1 MPALNNSCCNS
12 NAATARQEPGAVSKH
27 IDIAL
32 RNIARKCRS
41 TPVEVTFRMNA
52 FEAANHYIRRA
63 SRIMNLGPRVERLL
77 LSLEAEHH
85 VTIPIERDNGELAVF
100 SGYRFQHNSA
110 RGPTKGGLR
119 FHPTL
124 DADDVRALA
133 TLMTWKTAVVNVPF
147 GGAKGGIACEP
158 SLLSQGELERIT
170 RKFVERISQEIGP
183 QRDIPAPDVNT
194 NAQVMAWIM
203 DQYSRLHGFAP
214 AVVTGKPVEL
224 HGSEGREA
232 ATGYGVICV
241 AEDFLH
247 DIGNSLKGA
256 TVAIQGFG
264 NVGLFAA
271 LLAHERGAKIEAVS
285 DLSGAIAARDSLD
298 IPALVKFIRNG
309 CLLVDYQADGVS
321 RITND
326 ALLTREVDVLI
337 PAALGGVLTR
347 DVAREVRAKVIVEA
361 ANAPTLPEADEV
373 LEQRGVTVIPD
384 ILANAGGVT
393 VSYFE
398 WTQNLQC
405 LRWTENEVNSRLRQI
420 MSTAYATIRSL
431 VQSRKLGWR
440 TAAYIVALGRVAKAA
455 MLRGV

>member
-1 MPALNNSCCNS
+1 
-12 NAATARQEPGAVSKH
+12 
-27 IDIAL
+27 
-32 RNIARKCRS
+32 
-41 TPVEVTFRMNA
+41 MNA
-52 FEAANHYIRRA
+52 FEAANHYISKA

-119 FHPTL
+119 FHPTV

-133 TLMTWKTAVVNVPF
+133 TLMTWKTAVVNIPF
-147 GGAKGGIACEP
+147 GGAKGGIACDP
-158 SLLSQGELERIT
+158 SQLSQGELERIT
-170 RKFVERISQEIGP
+170 RKFVERISREIGP

-194 NAQVMAWIM
+194 NSQVMAWIM

-232 ATGYGVICV
+232 ATGYGAICV
-241 AEDFLH
+241 AESFLR
-247 DIGNSLKGA
+247 DVGGGLKGA

-271 LLAHERGAKIEAVS
+271 LFAHQLGAKVVAVS
-285 DLSGAIAARDSLD
+285 DVSGGVANRDGLNIPELVAFARN
-298 IPALVKFIRNG
+298 RR
-309 CLLVDYQADGVS
+309 LLAEYEADGVS
-321 RITND
+321 RITNE
-326 ALLTREVDVLI
+326 ALLTLEVDVLI

-347 DVAREVRAKVIVEA
+347 DVAHEVRAKVIVEA
-361 ANAPTLPEADEV
+361 ANAPTFPEADDV
-373 LEQRGVTVIPD
+373 FEQRGITVIPD

-405 LRWTENEVNSRLRQI
+405 LSWTEEEVNGRLRQV
-420 MSTAYATIRSL
+420 MAAAYATIRGL

>member
-1 MPALNNSCCNS
+1 M
-12 NAATARQEPGAVSKH
+12 K
-27 IDIAL
+27 
-32 RNIARKCRS
+32 
-41 TPVEVTFRMNA
+41 A
-52 FEAANHYIRRA
+52 FEAANHYISKA
-63 SRIMNLGPRVERLL
+63 SRIMTLGPRVERLL

-85 VTIPIERDNGELAVF
+85 VSIPIERDNGELAVF

-119 FHPTL
+119 FHPML

-133 TLMTWKTAVVNVPF
+133 VLMTWKTAVVNVPF
-147 GGAKGGIACEP
+147 GGAKGGIACDP
-158 SLLSQGELERIT
+158 SQLSQGELERLT
-170 RKFVERISQEIGP
+170 RKFVERISREIGP

-203 DQYSRLHGFAP
+203 DQYSRLHGFTP
-214 AVVTGKPVEL
+214 AAVTGKPVEL

-241 AEDFLH
+241 AENFLH
-247 DIGNSLKGA
+247 DVGKSLNGA

-271 LLAHERGAKIEAVS
+271 IFAHERGAKVVAVS
-285 DLSGAIAARDSLD
+285 DVSSAVANRDGLD
-298 IPALVKFIRNG
+298 IPALAEFARSRR
-309 CLLVDYQADGVS
+309 LLAEYQGDGVS

-326 ALLTREVDVLI
+326 ALLTYEADVLI

-361 ANAPTLPEADEV
+361 ANAPTFPEADEV
-373 LEQRGVTVIPD
+373 FEQRGITVIPD

-405 LRWTENEVNSRLRQI
+405 LRWTEKEVNGRLRQI
-420 MSTAYATIRSL
+420 MTDAYATIRGL

>member
-100 SGYRFQHNSA
+100 SGYRFQHNST

-298 IPALVKFIRNG
+298 IPALVKFIRSG

>member
-1 MPALNNSCCNS
+1 
-12 NAATARQEPGAVSKH
+12 
-27 IDIAL
+27 
-32 RNIARKCRS
+32 
-41 TPVEVTFRMNA
+41 MNA
-52 FEAANHYIRRA
+52 FEAANHYIRKA
-63 SRIMNLGPRVERLL
+63 SRIMDLGPRVERLL

-85 VTIPIERDNGELAVF
+85 VAIPIERDNGELAVF

-119 FHPTL
+119 FHPTV
-124 DADDVRALA
+124 DADDIRALA
-133 TLMTWKTAVVNVPF
+133 TLMTWKTAVVNIPF
-147 GGAKGGIACEP
+147 GGAKGGIACDP
-158 SLLSQGELERIT
+158 SQLSQGELERIT
-170 RKFVERISQEIGP
+170 RKFVERISREIGP

-232 ATGYGVICV
+232 ATGYGAICV
-241 AEDFLH
+241 AENYLH
-247 DIGNSLKGA
+247 DAGSSLKGA
-256 TVAIQGFG
+256 RLAIQGFG

-271 LLAHERGAKIEAVS
+271 LIAHERGAKIVAVS
-285 DLSGAIAARDSLD
+285 DVSGGVANREGLNIPELAAFARSRRLLSE
-298 IPALVKFIRNG
+298 
-309 CLLVDYQADGVS
+309 YEADGIS

-326 ALLTREVDVLI
+326 ALLTCEVDVLI
-337 PAALGGVLTR
+337 PAALGGVLTQN
-347 DVAREVRAKVIVEA
+347 VAREVRAKVIVEA
-361 ANAPTLPEADEV
+361 ANAPTFPEADEIF
-373 LEQRGVTVIPD
+373 EQRGITVIPD

-398 WTQNLQC
+398 WAQNLQC
-405 LRWTENEVNSRLRQI
+405 LSWTEAEVNGRLRQV
-420 MSTAYATIRSL
+420 MSAAYATIRGL

-455 MLRGV
+455 VLRGV

>member
-1 MPALNNSCCNS
+1 
-12 NAATARQEPGAVSKH
+12 
-27 IDIAL
+27 
-32 RNIARKCRS
+32 
-41 TPVEVTFRMNA
+41 MNA
-52 FEAANHYIRRA
+52 FEAANHYIRKA
-63 SRIMNLGPRVERLL
+63 SRIMDLGPRVERLL

-85 VTIPIERDNGELAVF
+85 VAIPIERDNGELAVF

-119 FHPTL
+119 FHPTV
-124 DADDVRALA
+124 DADDIRALA
-133 TLMTWKTAVVNVPF
+133 TLMTWKTAVVNIPF
-147 GGAKGGIACEP
+147 GGAKGGIACDP
-158 SLLSQGELERIT
+158 SQLSQGELERIT
-170 RKFVERISQEIGP
+170 RKFVERISREIGP

-232 ATGYGVICV
+232 ATGYGAICV
-241 AEDFLH
+241 AENYLH
-247 DIGNSLKGA
+247 DAGSSLKGA
-256 TVAIQGFG
+256 RLAIQGFG

-271 LLAHERGAKIEAVS
+271 LIAHERGAKIVAVS
-285 DLSGAIAARDSLD
+285 DVSGGVANREGLNIPELAAFARSRRLLSE
-298 IPALVKFIRNG
+298 
-309 CLLVDYQADGVS
+309 YEADGIS

-326 ALLTREVDVLI
+326 ALLTCEVDVLI
-337 PAALGGVLTR
+337 PAALGGVLTHH
-347 DVAREVRAKVIVEA
+347 VAREVRAKVIVEA
-361 ANAPTLPEADEV
+361 ANAPTFPEADEIF
-373 LEQRGVTVIPD
+373 EQRGITVIPD

-398 WTQNLQC
+398 WAQNLQC
-405 LRWTENEVNSRLRQI
+405 LSWTEAEVNGRLRQV
-420 MSTAYATIRSL
+420 MSAAYATIRGL

-455 MLRGV
+455 VLRGV

>member
-1 MPALNNSCCNS
+1 
-12 NAATARQEPGAVSKH
+12 
-27 IDIAL
+27 
-32 RNIARKCRS
+32 
-41 TPVEVTFRMNA
+41 MNA
-52 FEAANHYIRRA
+52 FEAANHYISKA

-85 VTIPIERDNGELAVF
+85 VSIPIERDNGELAVF

-119 FHPTL
+119 FHPML

-133 TLMTWKTAVVNVPF
+133 VLMTWKTAVVNVPF
-147 GGAKGGIACEP
+147 GGAKGGIACDP
-158 SLLSQGELERIT
+158 SQLSQGELERLT
-170 RKFVERISQEIGP
+170 RKFVERISREIGP

-203 DQYSRLHGFAP
+203 DQYSRLHGFTP
-214 AVVTGKPVEL
+214 AAVTGKPVEL

-241 AEDFLH
+241 AENFLH
-247 DIGNSLKGA
+247 DVGKSLNGT

-271 LLAHERGAKIEAVS
+271 LFAHERGAKVVAVS
-285 DLSGAIAARDSLD
+285 DVSGAVAKRAGLD
-298 IPALVKFIRNG
+298 IPALVEFTRSRR
-309 CLLVDYQADGVS
+309 LLAEYQGDGVS

-326 ALLTREVDVLI
+326 ALLTYEADVLI
-337 PAALGGVLTR
+337 PAALGGVLTL

-361 ANAPTLPEADEV
+361 ANAPTFPEADEV
-373 LEQRGVTVIPD
+373 FEQRGVTVIPD

-398 WTQNLQC
+398 WAQNLQC
-405 LRWTENEVNSRLRQI
+405 LRWTEKEVNGRLHQI
-420 MSTAYATIRSL
+420 MTDAYTTIRGL

>member
-1 MPALNNSCCNS
+1 
-12 NAATARQEPGAVSKH
+12 
-27 IDIAL
+27 
-32 RNIARKCRS
+32 
-41 TPVEVTFRMNA
+41 MNV
-52 FEAANHYIRRA
+52 FEATNHYIRKA
-63 SRIMNLGPRVERLL
+63 SRIMNLGPRVEQLL

-147 GGAKGGIACEP
+147 GGAKGGVACDP
-158 SLLSQGELERIT
+158 AHLSQGELERIT

-203 DQYSRLHGFAP
+203 DHYSRLHGFAP

-241 AEDFLH
+241 AEDFLG
-247 DIGNSLKGA
+247 DLGKSLEGI

-271 LLAHERGAKIEAVS
+271 RFAHERGAKVVAVS
-285 DLSGAIAARDSLD
+285 DMSGGVANPAGLD
-298 IPALVKFIRNG
+298 IPKLVEFARSRR
-309 CLLVDYQADGVS
+309 LLAEYKDDDVS
-321 RITND
+321 HITND
-326 ALLTREVDVLI
+326 ALLIYEVDLLI

-347 DVAREVRAKVIVEA
+347 EVAGEMRAKIIVEA
-361 ANAPTLPEADEV
+361 ANAPTLPEADEIFAR
-373 LEQRGVTVIPD
+373 RGITVIPD

-405 LRWTENEVNSRLRQI
+405 LHWTENEVNARLRQI
-420 MSTAYATIRSL
+420 MTAAYTTIREVVRSRSL
-431 VQSRKLGWR
+431 DWR

>member
-1 MPALNNSCCNS
+1 
-12 NAATARQEPGAVSKH
+12 
-27 IDIAL
+27 
-32 RNIARKCRS
+32 
-41 TPVEVTFRMNA
+41 MNA
-52 FEAANHYIRRA
+52 FEAANHYISKS

-77 LSLEAEHH
+77 MSLEAEHH

-119 FHPTL
+119 FHPTV

-147 GGAKGGIACEP
+147 GGAKGGIACDP
-158 SLLSQGELERIT
+158 SELSQGELERVT

-241 AEDFLH
+241 AENFLS
-247 DIGNSLKGA
+247 DIGDSLKGA

-271 LLAHERGAKIEAVS
+271 LFAHERGAKIVAVS
-285 DLSGAIAARDSLD
+285 DVSGGVANRDGLD
-298 IPALVKFIRNG
+298 IPALVKLARNRR
-309 CLLVDYQADGVS
+309 LLAEYQGDGVS
-321 RITND
+321 HITND
-326 ALLTREVDVLI
+326 ALLTCEADVLI

-361 ANAPTLPEADEV
+361 ANAPTFPEADEV
-373 LEQRGVTVIPD
+373 FEQRGITVIPD

-405 LRWTENEVNSRLRQI
+405 LRWTEKEVYGRLRQI
-420 MSTAYATIRSL
+420 MTDSYATIRGL
-431 VQSRKLGWR
+431 VRSRKLGWR

>member
-1 MPALNNSCCNS
+1 
-12 NAATARQEPGAVSKH
+12 
-27 IDIAL
+27 
-32 RNIARKCRS
+32 
-41 TPVEVTFRMNA
+41 MNV
-52 FEAANHYIRRA
+52 FEATNHYIRKA
-63 SRIMNLGPRVERLL
+63 SRIMNLGPRVEQLL

-85 VTIPIERDNGELAVF
+85 VSIPIERDNGELAVF

-147 GGAKGGIACEP
+147 GGAKGGVACDP
-158 SLLSQGELERIT
+158 TQLSQGELERIT

-203 DQYSRLHGFAP
+203 DHYSRLHGFAP

-241 AEDFLH
+241 AESFL
-247 DIGNSLKGA
+247 DEAGKSLKG
-256 TVAIQGFG
+256 TKVAIQGFG
-264 NVGLFAA
+264 NVGQFAA
-271 LLAHERGAKIEAVS
+271 LFAHQRDAKVVAVS
-285 DLSGAIAARDSLD
+285 DMSGGVANPAGLD
-298 IPALVKFIRNG
+298 IPKLVEFTRSRR
-309 CLLVDYQADGVS
+309 LLAEYQGDDVS
-321 RITND
+321 HITND
-326 ALLTREVDVLI
+326 ALLTYEVELLI

-347 DVAREVRAKVIVEA
+347 QIAGEVRAKIIVEA
-361 ANAPTLPEADEV
+361 ANAPTLPEADEIFA
-373 LEQRGVTVIPD
+373 QRGITVIPD

-405 LRWTENEVNSRLRQI
+405 LRWTENEVNGRLRQ
-420 MSTAYATIRSL
+420 MMTAAYTTIRE
-431 VQSRKLGWR
+431 VVRSRNLDWR

>member
-1 MPALNNSCCNS
+1 
-12 NAATARQEPGAVSKH
+12 
-27 IDIAL
+27 
-32 RNIARKCRS
+32 
-41 TPVEVTFRMNA
+41 MNA
-52 FEAANHYIRRA
+52 FEAANHYIGKA

-85 VTIPIERDNGELAVF
+85 VTVPIERDNGELAVF

-119 FHPTL
+119 FHPTV

-133 TLMTWKTAVVNVPF
+133 TLMTWKTAVVNIPF
-147 GGAKGGIACEP
+147 GGAKGGIACDP
-158 SLLSQGELERIT
+158 SQLSQGELERIT
-170 RKFVERISQEIGP
+170 RKFVERISREIGP

-194 NAQVMAWIM
+194 NSQVMAWIM

-232 ATGYGVICV
+232 ATGYGAICV
-241 AEDFLH
+241 AESYLNDAGTSF
-247 DIGNSLKGA
+247 KGA
-256 TVAIQGFG
+256 NVAIQGFG

-271 LLAHERGAKIEAVS
+271 LFAHELGAKVIAVS
-285 DLSGAIAARDSLD
+285 DVSGGIVNPNGLD
-298 IPALVKFIRNG
+298 IPELAQFARNRR
-309 CLLVDYQADGVS
+309 LLSEYEADGVS
-321 RITND
+321 RISND
-326 ALLTREVDVLI
+326 ALLTYEVDVLI
-337 PAALGGVLTR
+337 PAALGGVLTY

-361 ANAPTLPEADEV
+361 ANAPTFPEADEIF
-373 LEQRGVTVIPD
+373 EQRGITVLPD

-405 LRWTENEVNSRLRQI
+405 LTWTEKEVNNRLRQV
-420 MSTAYATIRSL
+420 MTAAYTTIRGL
-431 VQSRKLGWR
+431 VRSRKLDWR

>member
-1 MPALNNSCCNS
+1 
-12 NAATARQEPGAVSKH
+12 
-27 IDIAL
+27 
-32 RNIARKCRS
+32 
-41 TPVEVTFRMNA
+41 MNA
-52 FEAANHYIRRA
+52 FEAANHYIRKA
-63 SRIMNLGPRVERLL
+63 SRIMDLGPRVERLL

-119 FHPTL
+119 FHPTV

-133 TLMTWKTAVVNVPF
+133 TLMTWKTAVVNIPF
-147 GGAKGGIACEP
+147 GGAKGGIACDP
-158 SLLSQGELERIT
+158 SQLSQGELERIT

-203 DQYSRLHGFAP
+203 DQYSRLHGFSP

-232 ATGYGVICV
+232 ATGYGAICV
-241 AEDFLH
+241 AESFLR
-247 DIGNSLKGA
+247 DAGSSLKGA
-256 TVAIQGFG
+256 RVAIQGFG

-271 LLAHERGAKIEAVS
+271 LFAHERGAKIIAVS
-285 DLSGAIAARDSLD
+285 DVSGAVVNRDGLNIPELVAFARN
-298 IPALVKFIRNG
+298 RR
-309 CLLVDYQADGVS
+309 LLSQYEADGIS
-321 RITND
+321 RTTND
-326 ALLTREVDVLI
+326 VLLTCEADVLI
-337 PAALGGVLTR
+337 PAALGGVLTV
-347 DVAREVRAKVIVEA
+347 DIAREVRAKVIVEA
-361 ANAPTLPEADEV
+361 ANAPTFPEADEIF
-373 LEQRGVTVIPD
+373 EQRGITVVPD

-398 WTQNLQC
+398 WAQNLQC
-405 LRWTENEVNSRLRQI
+405 LSWTEAEVNSRLRQV
-420 MSTAYATIRSL
+420 MTAAYATIRGL

-440 TAAYIVALGRVAKAA
+440 TAAYIVALGRVAKAS

>member
-1 MPALNNSCCNS
+1 
-12 NAATARQEPGAVSKH
+12 
-27 IDIAL
+27 
-32 RNIARKCRS
+32 
-41 TPVEVTFRMNA
+41 MNV
-52 FEAANHYIRRA
+52 FEATNHYILKA
-63 SRIMNLGPRVERLL
+63 SRIMNLGPRVEQLL

-147 GGAKGGIACEP
+147 GGAKGGVACDP
-158 SLLSQGELERIT
+158 AQLSQGELERIT
-170 RKFVERISQEIGP
+170 RKFVERIGQEIGP

-203 DQYSRLHGFAP
+203 DHYSRLHGFAP

-241 AEDFLH
+241 AENFL
-247 DIGNSLKGA
+247 DDAGKSLEGT

-264 NVGLFAA
+264 NVGQFAA
-271 LLAHERGAKIEAVS
+271 LFAHQRGAKVVAVS
-285 DLSGAIAARDSLD
+285 DMSGGVVNPSGLD
-298 IPALVKFIRNG
+298 IPKLVQFTRSRR
-309 CLLVDYQADGVS
+309 LLAEYQGDDVS
-321 RITND
+321 HITND
-326 ALLTREVDVLI
+326 ALLIYEVDLLI

-347 DVAREVRAKVIVEA
+347 QIAGEVRAKIIVEA
-361 ANAPTLPEADEV
+361 ANAPTLPEADEIFA
-373 LEQRGVTVIPD
+373 QRGITVIPD

-405 LRWTENEVNSRLRQI
+405 LRWTENEVNGRLRQ
-420 MSTAYATIRSL
+420 MMTAAYTTIRE
-431 VQSRKLGWR
+431 VVRSRNLDWR

>member
-1 MPALNNSCCNS
+1 
-12 NAATARQEPGAVSKH
+12 
-27 IDIAL
+27 
-32 RNIARKCRS
+32 
-41 TPVEVTFRMNA
+41 MNV
-52 FEAANHYIRRA
+52 FEATNHYIRKA
-63 SRIMNLGPRVERLL
+63 SRIMNLGPRVEQLL

-147 GGAKGGIACEP
+147 GGAKGGVACDP
-158 SLLSQGELERIT
+158 AQLSQGELERIT

-203 DQYSRLHGFAP
+203 DHYSRLHGFAP

-241 AEDFLH
+241 AENFLS
-247 DIGNSLKGA
+247 DLGKSLKGT

-271 LLAHERGAKIEAVS
+271 LFAHQRGAQVVAVS
-285 DLSGAIAARDSLD
+285 DMSGGVANPAGLD
-298 IPALVKFIRNG
+298 IPKLVEFARSR
-309 CLLVDYQADGVS
+309 LLLAEYQGDEVS
-321 RITND
+321 HITND
-326 ALLTREVDVLI
+326 ALLVYEVDLLI

-347 DVAREVRAKVIVEA
+347 QVAGEVRAKIIVEA
-361 ANAPTLPEADEV
+361 ANAPTLPEADEIFA
-373 LEQRGVTVIPD
+373 QRGITVIPD

-405 LRWTENEVNSRLRQI
+405 LHWTENEVNGRLRQI
-420 MSTAYATIRSL
+420 MTAAYTTIRE
-431 VQSRKLGWR
+431 VVRSRNLDWR

>member
-1 MPALNNSCCNS
+1 
-12 NAATARQEPGAVSKH
+12 
-27 IDIAL
+27 
-32 RNIARKCRS
+32 
-41 TPVEVTFRMNA
+41 MNA
-52 FEAANHYIRRA
+52 FEAANHYISKA
-63 SRIMNLGPRVERLL
+63 SRIMNLGPRVEQLL

-100 SGYRFQHNSA
+100 NGYRFQHNSA

-119 FHPTL
+119 FHPTV
-124 DADDVRALA
+124 DADDIRALA
-133 TLMTWKTAVVNVPF
+133 TLMTWKTAVVNIPF
-147 GGAKGGIACEP
+147 GGAKGGIACDP
-158 SLLSQGELERIT
+158 SQLSQGELERIT
-170 RKFVERISQEIGP
+170 RKFVERISREIGP

-203 DQYSRLHGFAP
+203 DQYSRLHGFSP

-232 ATGYGVICV
+232 ATGYGAICI
-241 AEDFLH
+241 AENFLR
-247 DIGNSLKGA
+247 DAGGGLNGA
-256 TVAIQGFG
+256 KVAIQGFG

-271 LLAHERGAKIEAVS
+271 QFAHRSGAKVVAVS
-285 DLSGAIAARDSLD
+285 DVSGGVANRDGLNIPELVAFARNRRPLSEYEAEGL
-298 IPALVKFIRNG
+298 
-309 CLLVDYQADGVS
+309 S
-321 RITND
+321 RITNE
-326 ALLTREVDVLI
+326 ALLTHEVDVLI
-337 PAALGGVLTR
+337 PAALGGVLTN
-347 DVAREVRAKVIVEA
+347 DVARDVRAKVIVEA
-361 ANAPTLPEADEV
+361 ANAPTFPEADEIF
-373 LEQRGVTVIPD
+373 EQRGITVIPD

-405 LRWTENEVNSRLRQI
+405 LSWTEEEVNGRLRQV
-420 MSTAYATIRSL
+420 MAAAYTTIRGL

>member
-1 MPALNNSCCNS
+1 
-12 NAATARQEPGAVSKH
+12 
-27 IDIAL
+27 
-32 RNIARKCRS
+32 
-41 TPVEVTFRMNA
+41 MNA
-52 FEAANHYIRRA
+52 FEAANHYISKA
-63 SRIMNLGPRVERLL
+63 SRIMSLGPRVERLL

-119 FHPTL
+119 FHPTV

-147 GGAKGGIACEP
+147 GGAKGGIACDP
-158 SLLSQGELERIT
+158 SQLSQGELERVT
-170 RKFVERISQEIGP
+170 RKFVERIIQEIGP

-194 NAQVMAWIM
+194 NSQVMAWIM
-203 DQYSRLHGFAP
+203 DQYSRVHGFAP

-241 AEDFLH
+241 AENFLH
-247 DIGNSLKGA
+247 DVGKSLEGA

-264 NVGLFAA
+264 NVGMFAA
-271 LLAHERGAKIEAVS
+271 IFAHQRGAKIVAVS
-285 DLSGAIAARDSLD
+285 DVSGAIANRNGLD
-298 IPALVKFIRNG
+298 IPALVEFSRSRRP
-309 CLLVDYQADGVS
+309 LSDYQSEGVS
-321 RITND
+321 RINSED
-326 ALLTREVDVLI
+326 LLAAEVEVLI
-337 PAALGGVLTR
+337 PAALGGVLTH
-347 DVAREVRAKVIVEA
+347 DLAREVRAKVIVEA
-361 ANAPTLPEADEV
+361 ANAPTFPEADEV
-373 LEQRGVTVIPD
+373 FEQRGITVLPD

-398 WTQNLQC
+398 WAQNLQC
-405 LRWTENEVNSRLRQI
+405 LRWTEEEVNARLRQT
-420 MSTAYATIRSL
+420 MTAAYTTIRDL
-431 VQSRKLGWR
+431 VRSRKLGWR

>member
-1 MPALNNSCCNS
+1 
-12 NAATARQEPGAVSKH
+12 
-27 IDIAL
+27 
-32 RNIARKCRS
+32 
-41 TPVEVTFRMNA
+41 MNA
-52 FEAANHYIRRA
+52 FEAANHYIRKA
-63 SRIMNLGPRVERLL
+63 SRIMDLGPRVERLL

-119 FHPTL
+119 FHPTV

-133 TLMTWKTAVVNVPF
+133 TLMTWKTAVVNIPF
-147 GGAKGGIACEP
+147 GGAKGGIACDP
-158 SLLSQGELERIT
+158 SQLSQGELERIT

-203 DQYSRLHGFAP
+203 DQYSRLHGFSP

-232 ATGYGVICV
+232 ATGYGAICV
-241 AEDFLH
+241 AESFLR
-247 DIGNSLKGA
+247 DAGSSLKGA
-256 TVAIQGFG
+256 RVAIQGFG

-271 LLAHERGAKIEAVS
+271 LFAHERGAKIIAVS
-285 DLSGAIAARDSLD
+285 DVSGAVVNRDGLNIPELVAFARN
-298 IPALVKFIRNG
+298 RR
-309 CLLVDYQADGVS
+309 LLSQYEADGIS
-321 RITND
+321 RTTND
-326 ALLTREVDVLI
+326 VLLTCEADVLI
-337 PAALGGVLTR
+337 PAALGGVLTV
-347 DVAREVRAKVIVEA
+347 DIAREVRAKVIVEA
-361 ANAPTLPEADEV
+361 ANAPTFPEADEIF
-373 LEQRGVTVIPD
+373 EQRGITVVPD

-398 WTQNLQC
+398 WAQNLQC
-405 LRWTENEVNSRLRQI
+405 LSWTEAEVNSRLRQV
-420 MSTAYATIRSL
+420 MTAAYATIRGL

>member
-1 MPALNNSCCNS
+1 
-12 NAATARQEPGAVSKH
+12 
-27 IDIAL
+27 
-32 RNIARKCRS
+32 
-41 TPVEVTFRMNA
+41 MNA
-52 FEAANHYIRRA
+52 FEAANHYISKA

-100 SGYRFQHNSA
+100 SGYRFQHSSA

-119 FHPTL
+119 FHPTV

-133 TLMTWKTAVVNVPF
+133 TLMTWKTAVVNIPF
-147 GGAKGGIACEP
+147 GGAKGGIACDP
-158 SLLSQGELERIT
+158 SQLSQGELERIT

-194 NAQVMAWIM
+194 NSQVMAWIM

-232 ATGYGVICV
+232 ATGYGAICV
-241 AEDFLH
+241 A
-247 DIGNSLKGA
+247 GNYLNDVGTSFKGA
-256 TVAIQGFG
+256 KVAIQGFG

-271 LLAHERGAKIEAVS
+271 LFAHELGACVVAVS
-285 DLSGAIAARDSLD
+285 DVSGGIANRNGLD
-298 IPALVKFIRNG
+298 ILKLVQFARTRR
-309 CLLVDYQADGVS
+309 LLSEYEAEGVS
-321 RITND
+321 HITNE
-326 ALLTREVDVLI
+326 ALLTCEADVLI
-337 PAALGGVLTR
+337 PAALGGVLTHE
-347 DVAREVRAKVIVEA
+347 VAREVRAKVIVEA
-361 ANAPTLPEADEV
+361 ANAPTFPEADEIF
-373 LEQRGVTVIPD
+373 EQRGITVIPD

-405 LRWTENEVNSRLRQI
+405 LSWTETEVNNRLRQV
-420 MSTAYATIRSL
+420 MTAAYTTIRGL

>member
-1 MPALNNSCCNS
+1 LQIISLQ
-12 NAATARQEPGAVSKH
+12 TG
-27 IDIAL
+27 
-32 RNIARKCRS
+32 
-41 TPVEVTFRMNA
+41 FGMNA
-52 FEAANHYIRRA
+52 FEAANHYISKA
-63 SRIMNLGPRVERLL
+63 SRIMKLGPRVERLL

-85 VTIPIERDNGELAVF
+85 VTIPIERDNGELGVF

-147 GGAKGGIACEP
+147 GGAKGGIACDP
-158 SLLSQGELERIT
+158 SELSQGELERLT
-170 RKFVERISQEIGP
+170 RKFIERISQEIGP

-194 NAQVMAWIM
+194 NSQVMAWIM

-241 AEDFLH
+241 AESFLH
-247 DIGNSLKGA
+247 DVGDSLKGA

-271 LLAHERGAKIEAVS
+271 LFAHQRGAKVVAIGDVS
-285 DLSGAIAARDSLD
+285 DSIANPAGLNIPAIAEFTRS
-298 IPALVKFIRNG
+298 RH
-309 CLLVDYQADGVS
+309 LLAEYQDEDVS
-321 RITND
+321 RITNE
-326 ALLTREVDVLI
+326 ALLTYEVDVLI

-361 ANAPTLPEADEV
+361 ANAPTFPQADEIF
-373 LEQRGVTVIPD
+373 EQRGITVIPD

-398 WTQNLQC
+398 WAQNLQC
-405 LRWTENEVNSRLRQI
+405 LHWTEEEVNGRLRQI
-420 MSTAYATIRSL
+420 MTSAYATIRNL
-431 VQSRKLGWR
+431 VQSRKLDWR

>member
-1 MPALNNSCCNS
+1 
-12 NAATARQEPGAVSKH
+12 
-27 IDIAL
+27 
-32 RNIARKCRS
+32 
-41 TPVEVTFRMNA
+41 MNA
-52 FEAANHYIRRA
+52 FEAANYYISKA
-63 SRIMNLGPRVERLL
+63 SRIMKLGPRVERLL

-85 VTIPIERDNGELAVF
+85 VTIPIERDSGELAVF

-119 FHPTL
+119 FHPTV

-133 TLMTWKTAVVNVPF
+133 TLMTWKTAVVNIPF
-147 GGAKGGIACEP
+147 GGAKGGIACDP
-158 SLLSQGELERIT
+158 SQLSQGELERIT

-194 NAQVMAWIM
+194 NSQVMAWIM

-232 ATGYGVICV
+232 ATGCGAICV
-241 AEDFLH
+241 AENYLN
-247 DIGNSLKGA
+247 DIGTSFKNA
-256 TVAIQGFG
+256 NVAIQGFG

-271 LLAHERGAKIEAVS
+271 LFAHELGARIVALSDVSGGIANQNGLEIPKLAQFARTRRPLAEYEAE
-285 DLSGAIAARDSLD
+285 
-298 IPALVKFIRNG
+298 
-309 CLLVDYQADGVS
+309 GVS
-321 RITND
+321 HITND
-326 ALLTREVDVLI
+326 ALLTCEADVLI

-347 DVAREVRAKVIVEA
+347 EVASEVRAKVVVEA
-361 ANAPTLPEADEV
+361 ANAPTFPEADEIF
-373 LEQRGVTVIPD
+373 EKRGITVIPD

-405 LRWTENEVNSRLRQI
+405 LHWTETEVNNRLRQVV
-420 MSTAYATIRSL
+420 TAAYATIRGL
-431 VQSRKLGWR
+431 VQSRKLSWR

>member
-1 MPALNNSCCNS
+1 
-12 NAATARQEPGAVSKH
+12 
-27 IDIAL
+27 
-32 RNIARKCRS
+32 
-41 TPVEVTFRMNA
+41 MNA
-52 FEAANHYIRRA
+52 FEAANHYIRKA
-63 SRIMNLGPRVERLL
+63 SRIMKLGPRVERLL

-85 VTIPIERDNGELAVF
+85 VSIPIERDNGELAVF

-119 FHPTL
+119 FHPTV

-147 GGAKGGIACEP
+147 GGAKGGVACDP
-158 SLLSQGELERIT
+158 SQLSQGELERIT

-203 DQYSRLHGFAP
+203 DHYSRLYGFAP

-232 ATGYGVICV
+232 ATGYGAICV
-241 AEDFLH
+241 AENFLN
-247 DIGNSLKGA
+247 DINDSLKGA

-264 NVGLFAA
+264 NVGMFAA
-271 LLAHERGAKIEAVS
+271 LFAHERGAKVIAVS
-285 DLSGAIAARDSLD
+285 DVSGGIAHRDGLN
-298 IPALVKFIRNG
+298 IPALLAFARNRR
-309 CLLVDYQADGVS
+309 LLAEYQGDGVS

-326 ALLTREVDVLI
+326 ALMTYEVDVLI

-347 DVAREVRAKVIVEA
+347 EVAGEVRAKVIVEA

-373 LEQRGVTVIPD
+373 FERRGITVIPD

-405 LRWTENEVNSRLRQI
+405 LRWTEKEVNGRLNQV
-420 MSTAYATIRSL
+420 MTAAYATIRDL
-431 VQSRKLGWR
+431 VQSRKIDWR

>member
-1 MPALNNSCCNS
+1 
-12 NAATARQEPGAVSKH
+12 
-27 IDIAL
+27 
-32 RNIARKCRS
+32 
-41 TPVEVTFRMNA
+41 
-52 FEAANHYIRRA
+52 
-63 SRIMNLGPRVERLL
+63 
-77 LSLEAEHH
+77 
-85 VTIPIERDNGELAVF
+85 
-100 SGYRFQHNSA
+100 
-110 RGPTKGGLR
+110 
-119 FHPTL
+119 
-124 DADDVRALA
+124 
-133 TLMTWKTAVVNVPF
+133 MTWKTAVVNVPF

-241 AEDFLH
+241 TENFLQ
-247 DIGNSLKGA
+247 DVGASLKGA

-264 NVGLFAA
+264 NVGQFAA
-271 LLAHERGAKIEAVS
+271 LFAHERGAKVVAVS
-285 DLSGAIAARDSLD
+285 DVSGGVTHRGGLD
-298 IPALVKFIRNG
+298 IPALVEFTRSRR
-309 CLLVDYQADGVS
+309 LLAEYQANGVS
-321 RITND
+321 PITND
-326 ALLTREVDVLI
+326 ALLTCEVDVLI

-347 DVAREVRAKVIVEA
+347 DTACEVRAKVIVEA
-361 ANAPTLPEADEV
+361 ANAPTFPEADEV
-373 LEQRGVTVIPD
+373 LEKRGITIIPD

-405 LRWTENEVNSRLRQI
+405 LRWTEKEVNDRLRQI
-420 MSTAYATIRSL
+420 MTAAYTTIRGL
-431 VQSRKLGWR
+431 VRSRKLGWR
-440 TAAYIVALGRVAKAA
+440 TAAYVVALGRVAKAA

>member
-1 MPALNNSCCNS
+1 
-12 NAATARQEPGAVSKH
+12 
-27 IDIAL
+27 
-32 RNIARKCRS
+32 
-41 TPVEVTFRMNA
+41 MNA
-52 FEAANHYIRRA
+52 FEATNHYISKA
-63 SRIMNLGPRVERLL
+63 SRMMKLGPRVERLL

-85 VTIPIERDNGELAVF
+85 VTVPIERDNGELAVF

-119 FHPTL
+119 FHPSL

-133 TLMTWKTAVVNVPF
+133 TLMTWKTAVVNIPF
-147 GGAKGGIACEP
+147 GGAKGGVACEP
-158 SLLSQGELERIT
+158 SLLSQGELERVT

-203 DQYSRLHGFAP
+203 DQYSRLHGFSP
-214 AVVTGKPVEL
+214 AVVTGKPIEL

-232 ATGYGVICV
+232 ATGYGVVCIT
-241 AEDFLH
+241 ENFLQ
-247 DIGNSLKGA
+247 DAAGSLKDA

-264 NVGLFAA
+264 NVGQFAA
-271 LLAHERGAKIEAVS
+271 LAAYERGAKIVAVS
-285 DLSGAIAARDSLD
+285 DVSGGIAAKDGLHIPSL
-298 IPALVKFIRNG
+298 VEFTRG
-309 CLLVDYQADGVS
+309 RRLLAQYEADGVS

-326 ALLTREVDVLI
+326 ALLCWDVDVLI
-337 PAALGGVLTR
+337 PAALGGVLTPEA
-347 DVAREVRAKVIVEA
+347 AREVRARVIVEA
-361 ANAPTLPEADEV
+361 ANAPTVPEADEIF
-373 LEQRGVTVIPD
+373 EKRGITVIPD
-384 ILANAGGVT
+384 VLANAGGVT

-405 LRWTENEVNSRLRQI
+405 LHWTEDEVNRRLRHTLG
-420 MSTAYATIRSL
+420 TAYATIRDL